1 MINHINDIFVQ
12 MKRGESLGKLVSLM
26 VKNEN
31 RRVNTREEGAWE

>member
-1 MINHINDIFVQ
+1 MINHNNDIFVQ